1 MRVWL
6 VSLAQR
12 LAWQSRRANLLW
24 QALGSIRAATAA
36 LDAEKELEQG
46 ASGRMVVSEMKK
58 QIENALLAIVCAVV
72 CFAIGAAYAL
82 AF

>member
-1 MRVWL
+1 
-6 VSLAQR
+6 
-12 LAWQSRRANLLW
+12 
-24 QALGSIRAATAA
+24 
-36 LDAEKELEQG
+36 
-46 ASGRMVVSEMKK
+46 MKK